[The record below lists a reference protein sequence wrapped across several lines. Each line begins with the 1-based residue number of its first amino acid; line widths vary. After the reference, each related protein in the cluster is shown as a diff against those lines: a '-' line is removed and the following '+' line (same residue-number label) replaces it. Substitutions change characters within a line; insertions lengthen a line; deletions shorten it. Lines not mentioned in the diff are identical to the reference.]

1 MNIANLSVLLVEDN
15 HTNQDVGRAMLEA
28 LGCRVDVASNGYEV
42 LDRLGS
48 ARYDIIFMDCQ
59 MPLMDGLEATRS
71 VRERENRQGCL
82 KAVIVA
88 LTADGS
94 DEDRLRCLDAGMDD
108 HMSKPFRMQDLSDMI
123 EKWCGRMCDPDS
135 AVGSKKSV
143 SNSKSS
149 GNGGGDFLDRRSL
162 DNLRSLGPNGPK
174 MLSNIIEIYLI
185 DSPILLDRLNETFNT
200 ADADGVARAAHSLKS
215 TSAGLGAT
223 VLAATCKQLE
233 DMARGNSIDGAD
245 TLISRIRSQYE
256 KVRVALEREL
266 REDL

>member
-149 GNGGGDFLDRRSL
+149 GNGGGDFLDRQQP
-162 DNLRSLGPNGPK
+162 G
-174 MLSNIIEIYLI
+174 
-185 DSPILLDRLNETFNT
+185 
-200 ADADGVARAAHSLKS
+200 
-215 TSAGLGAT
+215 
-223 VLAATCKQLE
+223 
-233 DMARGNSIDGAD
+233 
-245 TLISRIRSQYE
+245 
-256 KVRVALEREL
+256 
-266 REDL
+266 